1 MSAFTTSFTGV
12 RVVSKTAVAK
22 KSVSTKAVASMEN
35 VKKVRASVARGDADR
50 SIRGGDR
57 AVAGVVR
64 ARAWTRRRDRASTC
78 VRDGWEKIERRER
91 RRARVETRRRAR
103 DIRGNSTTDLPA
115 PRLSRRLPSSR
126 RPRSRCPPRRSRPPS
141 SSAVTTASSA
151 SSYVDAT
158 RRDDATRRRATT
170 RIERCA
176 GWGDTDV
183 TPEGVIFES

>member
-64 ARAWTRRRDRASTC
+64 ARAWTRRRDRASTRVRVGHGGTTRAVEC
-78 VRDGWEKIERRER
+78 RSIGHISHRGQRPTATRKTCSISGRDGKKGKNGECY
-91 RRARVETRRRAR
+91 R
-103 DIRGNSTTDLPA
+103 D
-115 PRLSRRLPSSR
+115 
-126 RPRSRCPPRRSRPPS
+126 
-141 SSAVTTASSA
+141 
-151 SSYVDAT
+151 
-158 RRDDATRRRATT
+158 RDRY
-170 RIERCA
+170 
-176 GWGDTDV
+176 
-183 TPEGVIFES
+183 